1 MIFRMKDER
10 GETEGRNREE
20 RQREIQSEKTDGVTE
35 GRDRRRNGGKETK
48 GKRQRGEIEGGKSY
62 VRDLTNNMS
71 LLYCTMGT
79 G

>member
-35 GRDRRRNGGKETK
+35 GRDRGR
-48 GKRQRGEIEGGKSY
+48 EIICE
-62 VRDLTNNMS
+62 RLN
-71 LLYCTMGT
+71 
-79 G
+79 